1 MRSPIPGILAPLF
14 AGYIPGATIPPGVDP
29 IPTISAAPSPT
40 MTALAILL
48 TLTMLIAFA
57 IFFFVMENA
66 KATKALTH
74 ELSVTNKALAQAMDP
89 AYENSPAQSL
99 NNVQVLLKNSA
110 FFQSSTQ
117 SSIMRKY
124 TSEANRL
131 AGTRRTAKE
140 LPLLRG
146 EIASA
151 SDSLSPRNPLYPL
164 NPVDPEAQ
172 HEHNQDAFI
181 QSLLEQQEHFR
192 KELDRL
198 KSQHA
203 HPSNPANRTNTH
215 ASQHPGLKR
224 KLSVPPPAVRE
235 SDNSIGDPFEE
246 GAYTRP
252 ASELL
257 REVREENGH
266 TLHEVDPDDPDM
278 DALVAEDQRS
288 YEETYS
294 SLDHPQGSDGAMMR
308 DRQEQQLTEEEYRRA
323 SLTTWPASEA
333 TLQAGV
339 ENGGP
344 GDTDTYPSET
354 YAEEN
359 ARMRDQADATA
370 KQIRDEAEKD
380 AE

>member
-1 MRSPIPGILAPLF
+1 MRSPIYSLLA
-14 AGYIPGATIPPGVDP
+14 AYIPGATIPPGVDP

-40 MTALAILL
+40 MTALAIML

-57 IFFFVMENA
+57 IFFFVMENV

-99 NNVQVLLKNSA
+99 NNMQVLLRNSA

-117 SSIMRKY
+117 SSILRKY

-131 AGTRRTAKE
+131 AGAHRTPSQ
-140 LPLLRG
+140 LPLLQG
-146 EIASA
+146 EVPSA
-151 SDSLSPRNPLYPL
+151 ADSYRQLAIDPIS
-164 NPVDPEAQ
+164 VDPEAQ

-181 QSLLEQQEHFR
+181 QSLLEQQEAFR

-203 HPSNPANRTNTH
+203 HPSNPANRTNTRS
-215 ASQHPGLKR
+215 SQHPGLKR

-235 SDNSIGDPFEE
+235 SDNSIGDPFAE

-266 TLHEVDPDDPDM
+266 TRPIPDE
-278 DALVAEDQRS
+278 AEF
-288 YEETYS
+288 ES

-308 DRQEQQLTEEEYRRA
+308 DHHQQ
-323 SLTTWPASEA
+323 
-333 TLQAGV
+333 GV

-344 GDTDTYPSET
+344 GDTDTYPNKHGET

-359 ARMRDQADATA
+359 ARMRDQADAAA

>member
-1 MRSPIPGILAPLF
+1 MQSLIPGILTPLLPS
-14 AGYIPGATIPPGVDP
+14 YIPGATIPPGVDP

-40 MTALAILL
+40 MTALAIMLFLVLITLL
-48 TLTMLIAFA
+48 VL
-57 IFFFVMENA
+57 FFFVMENA

-99 NNVQVLLKNSA
+99 NNLQVLLRNSA

-131 AGTRRTAKE
+131 AGAHRTAKE
-140 LPLLRG
+140 LPLLQG
-146 EIASA
+146 EVPSA
-151 SDSLSPRNPLYPL
+151 ADSYRQLAIDPIL
-164 NPVDPEAQ
+164 VDPEAQ

-203 HPSNPANRTNTH
+203 HPANRTNTH

-257 REVREENGH
+257 REVRKENGH
-266 TLHEVDPDDPDM
+266 TRPIPDE
-278 DALVAEDQRS
+278 AEF
-288 YEETYS
+288 ES

-308 DRQEQQLTEEEYRRA
+308 DLHQQ
-323 SLTTWPASEA
+323 
-333 TLQAGV
+333 GV

-359 ARMRDQADATA
+359 ARMRDQADAAA

>member
-1 MRSPIPGILAPLF
+1 MRSPIYSLLA
-14 AGYIPGATIPPGVDP
+14 AYIPGATIPPDVDP

-57 IFFFVMENA
+57 IFFFVMENV
-66 KATKALTH
+66 KATHAMTR
-74 ELSVTNKALAQAMDP
+74 ELEVTNKALARAMDP

-99 NNVQVLLKNSA
+99 NNLQILLRNSA

-117 SSIMRKY
+117 SSILRKY

-131 AGTRRTAKE
+131 AGAHRTAKE
-140 LPLLRG
+140 LPLLQG
-146 EIASA
+146 EVPSA
-151 SDSLSPRNPLYPL
+151 ADSYRQLAIDPIS
-164 NPVDPEAQ
+164 VDPEAQ

-203 HPSNPANRTNTH
+203 HPSNPANRTNTR

-235 SDNSIGDPFEE
+235 SDSSIGDPFAEE
-246 GAYTRP
+246 AYTRP

-257 REVREENGH
+257 REVRKENGPI
-266 TLHEVDPDDPDM
+266 PDE
-278 DALVAEDQRS
+278 AEF
-288 YEETYS
+288 ES

-308 DRQEQQLTEEEYRRA
+308 DLHQQ
-323 SLTTWPASEA
+323 
-333 TLQAGV
+333 GV

-359 ARMRDQADATA
+359 ARMRDQADAAA

>member
-1 MRSPIPGILAPLF
+1 MRSPIYSLLA
-14 AGYIPGATIPPGVDP
+14 AYIPGATIPPDVDP

-40 MTALAILL
+40 MTALAIMLFLVLITLL
-48 TLTMLIAFA
+48 VL
-57 IFFFVMENA
+57 FFFVMENA
-66 KATKALTH
+66 KATRALTH

-99 NNVQVLLKNSA
+99 NNLQVLLRNSA

-117 SSIMRKY
+117 SSILRKY

-131 AGTRRTAKE
+131 AGAHRTAKE
-140 LPLLRG
+140 LPLLQG
-146 EIASA
+146 EVPSA
-151 SDSLSPRNPLYPL
+151 ADSYRQLAIDPIT
-164 NPVDPEAQ
+164 VDPEAQ

-181 QSLLEQQEHFR
+181 QSLLEQQEAFR

-203 HPSNPANRTNTH
+203 HPANRTNTR

-235 SDNSIGDPFEE
+235 SDNSIGDPFAE

-252 ASELL
+252 TAIADEADF
-257 REVREENGH
+257 E
-266 TLHEVDPDDPDM
+266 
-278 DALVAEDQRS
+278 
-288 YEETYS
+288 S

-308 DRQEQQLTEEEYRRA
+308 DLHQQ
-323 SLTTWPASEA
+323 
-333 TLQAGV
+333 GV

-359 ARMRDQADATA
+359 ARMRDQADAAA

>member
-1 MRSPIPGILAPLF
+1 MRSLIPGILA
-14 AGYIPGATIPPGVDP
+14 AYIPGATIPPDVDP

-40 MTALAILL
+40 MTALAVLL

-57 IFFFVMENA
+57 ILFFVMENA

-89 AYENSPAQSL
+89 AYKNSPAQSL
-99 NNVQVLLKNSA
+99 NNLQVLLRNSA

-117 SSIMRKY
+117 SSILRKY

-131 AGTRRTAKE
+131 AGAHRTAKE
-140 LPLLRG
+140 LPLLQG
-146 EIASA
+146 EVPSA
-151 SDSLSPRNPLYPL
+151 ADSYRQLAIDPIL
-164 NPVDPEAQ
+164 VDPEAQ

-203 HPSNPANRTNTH
+203 HPSNPANRTNTR

-246 GAYTRP
+246 EAYTRP
-252 ASELL
+252 I
-257 REVREENGH
+257 
-266 TLHEVDPDDPDM
+266 PDE
-278 DALVAEDQRS
+278 AEF
-288 YEETYS
+288 ES

-308 DRQEQQLTEEEYRRA
+308 DLHQQ
-323 SLTTWPASEA
+323 
-333 TLQAGV
+333 GV

-359 ARMRDQADATA
+359 ARMRDQADAAA

>member
-1 MRSPIPGILAPLF
+1 MRSPIYSLLA
-14 AGYIPGATIPPGVDP
+14 AYIPGATIPPDVDP

-40 MTALAILL
+40 MTALAIMLFLVLITLL
-48 TLTMLIAFA
+48 VL
-57 IFFFVMENA
+57 FFFVMENA

-99 NNVQVLLKNSA
+99 NNLQVLLRNSA

-117 SSIMRKY
+117 STIMRKY

-131 AGTRRTAKE
+131 AGAHRTPSQ
-140 LPLLRG
+140 LPLLQG
-146 EIASA
+146 EVPSA
-151 SDSLSPRNPLYPL
+151 ADSYRQLAIDPIS
-164 NPVDPEAQ
+164 VDPEAQ

-198 KSQHA
+198 KSQNA
-203 HPSNPANRTNTH
+203 HPSNRTNTR

-235 SDNSIGDPFEE
+235 SDNSIGDPFAE

-252 ASELL
+252 I
-257 REVREENGH
+257 
-266 TLHEVDPDDPDM
+266 PDE
-278 DALVAEDQRS
+278 AEF
-288 YEETYS
+288 ES

-308 DRQEQQLTEEEYRRA
+308 DLHQQ
-323 SLTTWPASEA
+323 
-333 TLQAGV
+333 GV

-344 GDTDTYPSET
+344 GDTDTYPNKHGET

-359 ARMRDQADATA
+359 ARMREQADAAA

>member
-1 MRSPIPGILAPLF
+1 MRSPIYSLLA
-14 AGYIPGATIPPGVDP
+14 AYIPGATIPPGVDP

-40 MTALAILL
+40 MTALAVLL
-48 TLTMLIAFA
+48 TLTMLVAFV
-57 IFFFVMENA
+57 IMFFVMENA

-99 NNVQVLLKNSA
+99 NNLQVLLRNSA

-117 SSIMRKY
+117 STIMRKY

-131 AGTRRTAKE
+131 AGAHRTPSQ

-151 SDSLSPRNPLYPL
+151 SDSLNPLYPESL
-164 NPVDPEAQ
+164 IDPISVDPEAQ

-203 HPSNPANRTNTH
+203 HPSNPANRTNTR

-246 GAYTRP
+246 EAYTRP

-266 TLHEVDPDDPDM
+266 IRPIPDEADE
-278 DALVAEDQRS
+278 AEF
-288 YEETYS
+288 ES

-308 DRQEQQLTEEEYRRA
+308 DHHQQ
-323 SLTTWPASEA
+323 
-333 TLQAGV
+333 GV

-359 ARMRDQADATA
+359 ARMRDQADAAA

>member
-1 MRSPIPGILAPLF
+1 MRSLIPGILAPLF
-14 AGYIPGATIPPGVDP
+14 DGYIPGATLPPGVDP

-40 MTALAILL
+40 MTALAIMLFLVLITRLVLL
-48 TLTMLIAFA
+48 
-57 IFFFVMENA
+57 FFVMENA

-99 NNVQVLLKNSA
+99 NNLQVLLRNSA

-117 SSIMRKY
+117 STIMRKY

-131 AGTRRTAKE
+131 AGAHRTAKE

-146 EIASA
+146 EVPSA
-151 SDSLSPRNPLYPL
+151 ADSYRQLAIDPIS
-164 NPVDPEAQ
+164 VDPEAQ

-198 KSQHA
+198 KSQNA
-203 HPSNPANRTNTH
+203 HPSNRTNTR

-235 SDNSIGDPFEE
+235 SDNSIGDPFAE

-252 ASELL
+252 I
-257 REVREENGH
+257 
-266 TLHEVDPDDPDM
+266 PDG
-278 DALVAEDQRS
+278 AEF
-288 YEETYS
+288 ES

-308 DRQEQQLTEEEYRRA
+308 DLHQQ
-323 SLTTWPASEA
+323 
-333 TLQAGV
+333 GV

-344 GDTDTYPSET
+344 GDTDTYPNKHGET

-359 ARMRDQADATA
+359 ARMRDQADAAA

>member
-1 MRSPIPGILAPLF
+1 MRSPIYSLLA
-14 AGYIPGATIPPGVDP
+14 AYSPGATIPPDVDP

-40 MTALAILL
+40 MTALAIMLFLVLITLL
-48 TLTMLIAFA
+48 VL
-57 IFFFVMENA
+57 FFFVMENV
-66 KATKALTH
+66 KATKAFTH

-99 NNVQVLLKNSA
+99 NNLQVLLRNSA

-117 SSIMRKY
+117 SSILRKY

-131 AGTRRTAKE
+131 AGAHRTVKE
-140 LPLLRG
+140 LPLLQG
-146 EIASA
+146 EVPSA
-151 SDSLSPRNPLYPL
+151 ADSYRQLAIDPIT
-164 NPVDPEAQ
+164 VDPEAQ
-172 HEHNQDAFI
+172 HEHNQDVFI

-203 HPSNPANRTNTH
+203 HPSNPANRTNTR

-246 GAYTRP
+246 EAYTRP

-257 REVREENGH
+257 REENGH
-266 TLHEVDPDDPDM
+266 TLPIPDEADF
-278 DALVAEDQRS
+278 E
-288 YEETYS
+288 S

-308 DRQEQQLTEEEYRRA
+308 DRHQQ
-323 SLTTWPASEA
+323 
-333 TLQAGV
+333 GV

-344 GDTDTYPSET
+344 GDTDTYPNKT

-359 ARMRDQADATA
+359 ARMRDQADAAA
-370 KQIRDEAEKD
+370 KQIRDEDGD

>member
-1 MRSPIPGILAPLF
+1 MRSLILGILAPLL
-14 AGYIPGATIPPGVDP
+14 AGYIPGATIPPDVDP

-40 MTALAILL
+40 LTALAVLL
-48 TLTMLIAFA
+48 TLTMLVAFV
-57 IFFFVMENA
+57 IMFFVMENV
-66 KATKALTH
+66 KATKTLTY
-74 ELSVTNKALAQAMDP
+74 ELSITNKSLARAMDP

-99 NNVQVLLKNSA
+99 NNLQVLLRNSA

-117 SSIMRKY
+117 SSILRKY

-131 AGTRRTAKE
+131 AGAHRTAKE
-140 LPLLRG
+140 LPLLQG
-146 EIASA
+146 EVPSA
-151 SDSLSPRNPLYPL
+151 ADSYRQLAIDPIL
-164 NPVDPEAQ
+164 VDPEAQ

-235 SDNSIGDPFEE
+235 SDNSIGDPFAE

-252 ASELL
+252 I
-257 REVREENGH
+257 
-266 TLHEVDPDDPDM
+266 PDE
-278 DALVAEDQRS
+278 AEF
-288 YEETYS
+288 ES

-308 DRQEQQLTEEEYRRA
+308 DLHQQ
-323 SLTTWPASEA
+323 
-333 TLQAGV
+333 GV

-344 GDTDTYPSET
+344 GDTDTYPNKHGET

-359 ARMRDQADATA
+359 ARMRDQADAAA

>member
-1 MRSPIPGILAPLF
+1 MRSPIYSLLA
-14 AGYIPGATIPPGVDP
+14 AYIPGATIPPDVDP

-57 IFFFVMENA
+57 IFFFVMENV
-66 KATKALTH
+66 KATHAMTR
-74 ELSVTNKALAQAMDP
+74 ELEVTNKALARAMDP

-99 NNVQVLLKNSA
+99 NNLQILLRNSA

-117 SSIMRKY
+117 SSILRKY

-131 AGTRRTAKE
+131 AGAHRTAKE
-140 LPLLRG
+140 LPLLQG
-146 EIASA
+146 EVPSA
-151 SDSLSPRNPLYPL
+151 ADSYRQLAIDPIS
-164 NPVDPEAQ
+164 VDPEAQ

-203 HPSNPANRTNTH
+203 HPSNPANRTNTR

-235 SDNSIGDPFEE
+235 SDSSIGDPFAEE
-246 GAYTRP
+246 AYTRP

-257 REVREENGH
+257 REENGH
-266 TLHEVDPDDPDM
+266 TRPIPDE
-278 DALVAEDQRS
+278 AEF
-288 YEETYS
+288 ES

-308 DRQEQQLTEEEYRRA
+308 DLHQQ
-323 SLTTWPASEA
+323 
-333 TLQAGV
+333 GV

-359 ARMRDQADATA
+359 ARMRDQADAAA